1 MTSKVKQETKTKE
14 LDELDIYINISMNIS
29 MKCINICQ
37 SQLQLQ
43 LQGYDDL

>member
-29 MKCINICQ
+29 MNWINICQ